1 VTQLC
6 TGVVTTFQGVR
17 TGGLATIG
25 WRRDLVTGKTIHSIS
40 TMASYLQHLLALPTI
55 PLVAELLAGMDPT
68 PQHLLTL
75 LATEHQVPTL
85 PSPAGLGTGTQHCD
99 HSSAGRA
106 GPSMAQLHTL
116 VHTASYSPGSLT
128 HLPTAVGHQAIVP
141 VPLRIPHLPAEAPVV
156 SGEGGGYHL
165 APRAPPSPTLCG
177 GCLGPLLDATKV
189 ENLEAVMAI
198 PGRLHLPHPLQ
209 AHHALSQPTLQLL
222 GQTSTKIHIFIIIG
236 T

>member
-1 VTQLC
+1 MDRVL
-6 TGVVTTFQGVR
+6 GDTTLYR
-17 TGGLATIG
+17 GGYHIPGCEDRWPCNYRVEEGPCYRENYSQYVHNGILQRVELATNFNTYLKSVIF
-25 WRRDLVTGKTIHSIS
+25 T
-40 TMASYLQHLLALPTI
+40 YLQHLLALPTI
-55 PLVAELLAGMDPT
+55 PLVAELLAGVDPT

-189 ENLEAVMAI
+189 ENLK
-198 PGRLHLPHPLQ
+198 RKL
-209 AHHALSQPTLQLL
+209 
-222 GQTSTKIHIFIIIG
+222 
-236 T
+236 